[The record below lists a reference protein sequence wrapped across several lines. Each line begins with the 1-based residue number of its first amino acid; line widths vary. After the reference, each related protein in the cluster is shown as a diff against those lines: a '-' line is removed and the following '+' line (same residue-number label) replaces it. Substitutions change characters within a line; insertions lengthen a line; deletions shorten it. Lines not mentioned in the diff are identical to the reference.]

1 MPSFREAIDARDLD
15 AVEAMLADDVV
26 FRSPVAFTPY
36 EGKAITSAILRAVVE
51 VFEDFRYVREIG
63 AADSVDH
70 ALMFEAKVD
79 GLAITG
85 CDFLRFDD
93 DGKIVDFM
101 VMVRPL
107 RAAEALAREMGA
119 RFEDIAKTAAAG
131 GASHPA

>member
-26 FRSPVAFTPY
+26 FRSPVAFKPY
-36 EGKAITSAILRAVVE
+36 EGKAITSAILRAVIE
-51 VFEDFRYVREIG
+51 VFEDFNYVREIG
-63 AADSVDH
+63 GPGSVDH
-70 ALMFEAKVD
+70 ALVFEAKVD

-85 CDFLRFDD
+85 CDFLHFDD

-119 RFEDIAKTAAAG
+119 RFEQIVSSAAAG
-131 GASHPA
+131 EG